1 MDRFVQNYLESLE
14 REFTAHNAL
23 AYLSGDLSA
32 FMVNPFDT
40 TCVQGS
46 FTYAA
51 RAFAQRGAKV
61 FFIAYDTQQYG
72 VGTWE
77 QEAGGRV
84 RDADQYLTPAAALK
98 RFLAEDLPAG

>member
-14 REFTAHNAL
+14 REFTAFNAL

-32 FMVNPFDT
+32 FMVSPFDT

-46 FTYAA
+46 FSYAG

-61 FFIAYDTQQYG
+61 FFLAYDTQQYG

-77 QEAGGRV
+77 QGEGGRV

-98 RFLAEDLPAG
+98 RFLADDPPEG